1 MFLRCRHA
9 AKSRF
14 MKLRADVQVKLQLLD
29 NKRGM
34 SILCFFLFLSC
45 VSLSSFS
52 VQDLAFQLERLVAG
66 LYVYSRQ
73 CHKIFKPAAVFPI
86 EVELGVE
93 LLPPPSVEEEE
104 VVEVAEKEA
113 KDDEGSTAAV
123 TNGDATAD
131 DIEKENI
138 REEPENEG
146 DKDEKGVI
154 EGNLISL
161 D

>member
-1 MFLRCRHA
+1 MQTCCEVSFHEAESRCTSEASAIGQQERYVHT
-9 AKSRF
+9 
-14 MKLRADVQVKLQLLD
+14 V
-29 NKRGM
+29 
-34 SILCFFLFLSC
+34 CFFLFLSC

>member
-1 MFLRCRHA
+1 MQTCCEVSFHEAESRCTSEASAIGQQERYVHT
-9 AKSRF
+9 
-14 MKLRADVQVKLQLLD
+14 V
-29 NKRGM
+29 
-34 SILCFFLFLSC
+34 CFLFLSC